1 MRTLG
6 AHSRQLAVAVLAE
19 FATLGALAGTIAV
32 AAAALLGSALAGGV
46 FKLTGYTPPL
56 LPLAALVTGGALLVA
71 LAGWLGTRR
80 IARISP
86 MVVLR
91 RT

>member
-6 AHSRQLAVAVLAE
+6 AHRRQLAVAVLAE
-19 FATLGALAGTIAV
+19 FTTLGVLAGTIAV
-32 AAAALLGSALAGGV
+32 AAAALLGSTLASGV
-46 FKLTGYTPPL
+46 FKLSGYTPPL
-56 LPLAALVTGGALLVA
+56 LPLAALVAGAALLVA
-71 LAGWLGTRR
+71 LAGWIGTLR
-80 IARISP
+80 IARTSP